1 MAITQST
8 ILDLVDHYSQD
19 LATAQSETETLDS
32 WYRGTNERPWMP
44 SRSSA
49 EYRELQ
55 ERAYTPWLGLVVT
68 AVAQSLYVEG
78 YRRADDTDESPVW
91 GVWQAN
97 GMDARQIA
105 IHRGALAHGVAYAT
119 VLPGRINGEN
129 MPVIRGVSARKMITL
144 WANPGDD
151 EWPMY
156 ALRSDTV
163 SSLSGN
169 DTTRYKLY
177 DDQDVHT
184 VDRVGGKLEYIT
196 SDHHGVGVCPII
208 QYSAM
213 SDLDGRVMSDIEA
226 LIPVAARIDQ
236 DTFDRLIVQR
246 FGSWVVR
253 TISGMEMPETN
264 DEMHAAKLKLRV
276 EDILVSESQD
286 TKFGTLPGTPL
297 DGYIS
302 ARDSDIR
309 DLAAVSQTPP
319 HHLLGQMANLSAEA
333 LAAAEASLTR
343 KVAER
348 QHVFGEAHEQ
358 TLRLASELMGIPG
371 DPSAEVR
378 WRDMESRSLAQ
389 AADAL
394 GKIAQMLNVPVQ
406 LLWEKIPGWT
416 QEDVERAKSLYTESD
431 AMSRL
436 FDSLAQS
443 ATPPEGT

>member
-44 SRSSA
+44 ARSSA

-91 GVWQAN
+91 RVWQAN

-119 VLPGRINGEN
+119 VLPGKRNGESI
-129 MPVIRGVSARKMITL
+129 PVIRGVSARRMITL

-156 ALRSDTV
+156 ALRSDIIRV
-163 SSLSGN
+163 DGS
-169 DTTRYKLY
+169 DVTRYRLY

-184 VDRVGGKLEYIT
+184 VDRVRGKLEYVT
-196 SDHHGVGVCPII
+196 SDHHGVGVCPVI
-208 QYSAM
+208 QYSANA
-213 SDLDGRVMSDIEA
+213 DLDGRVTSDIEA

-253 TISGMEMPETN
+253 TISGMEMPETD

-416 QEDVERAKSLYTESD
+416 QEDVERAKALYSESD
-431 AMSRL
+431 AMARL

>member
-1 MAITQST
+1 
-8 ILDLVDHYSQD
+8 
-19 LATAQSETETLDS
+19 
-32 WYRGTNERPWMP
+32 
-44 SRSSA
+44 
-49 EYRELQ
+49 
-55 ERAYTPWLGLVVT
+55 
-68 AVAQSLYVEG
+68 
-78 YRRADDTDESPVW
+78 
-91 GVWQAN
+91 
-97 GMDARQIA
+97 
-105 IHRGALAHGVAYAT
+105 
-119 VLPGRINGEN
+119 
-129 MPVIRGVSARKMITL
+129 
-144 WANPGDD
+144 
-151 EWPMY
+151 
-156 ALRSDTV
+156 
-163 SSLSGN
+163 
-169 DTTRYKLY
+169 
-177 DDQDVHT
+177 
-184 VDRVGGKLEYIT
+184 
-196 SDHHGVGVCPII
+196 
-208 QYSAM
+208 
-213 SDLDGRVMSDIEA
+213 MSDIEA
-226 LIPVAARIDQ
+226 LIPIAARIDQ